1 MNKTEIKKYIKSI
14 CIRAKRA
21 AMSARSL
28 TNAQRIMII
37 KKIIKNLKDSKN
49 MIIRKN
55 SIDIKL
61 AKKNS
66 LSDALID
73 RLLINGS
80 RVKSMIEG
88 LEEINTIPDTLYK
101 KINKSKQPSGIIVEQ
116 MRVPLGVIAMIY
128 ESRPNVT
135 IDAAGLSLKSGNSI
149 ILRGGSEAINSNLI
163 LSSLIK
169 KALVESKVSPN
180 MVQIIKTI
188 DRTAVSEL

>member
-1 MNKTEIKKYIKSI
+1 MNKTEIKKYIKTI
-14 CIRAKRA
+14 CTAAKHG

-28 TNAQRIMII
+28 SNTQRIIII
-37 KKIIKNLKDSKN
+37 KKIIKNIKDSKN
-49 MIIRKN
+49 TIIRKN

-73 RLLINGS
+73 RLLINDS

-88 LEEINTIPDTLYK
+88 LKEINTLPDTLYK

-135 IDAAGLSLKSGNSI
+135 IDAAGL
-149 ILRGGSEAINSNLI
+149 
-163 LSSLIK
+163 
-169 KALVESKVSPN
+169 
-180 MVQIIKTI
+180 
-188 DRTAVSEL
+188 